1 MDEGYDYTPIYQQLL
16 QMDAH
21 LIIAYNKRRE
31 GEIEGFD

>member
-21 LIIAYNKRRE
+21 FIAYNKRRE